1 MGINMNDIDTLL
13 PTISECALA
22 LSETVEP
29 YITEDQLPERELGD
43 LIKKKEGRQRD
54 EDFFSR

>member
-1 MGINMNDIDTLL
+1 MNDIDTIL